1 MSKTSD
7 WAMDEADNAVDLA
20 IQQCRDGF
28 NIDKAIDILSENQTV
43 MMFYNTDELYMIFD
57 FEMSDEVKTVSY
69 THLTLPTKRIV

>member
-57 FEMSDEVKTVSY
+57 FEMSDEVKKY
-69 THLTLPTKRIV
+69 DEHLKGTKH

>member
-1 MSKTSD
+1 MSKTSA
-7 WAMDEADNAVDLA
+7 WAMDEADKAVDLA

-57 FEMSDEVKTVSY
+57 FEMSDQVKKY
-69 THLTLPTKRIV
+69 DELGLF

>member
-43 MMFYNTDELYMIFD
+43 MMFYNTDELYMIYD
-57 FEMSDEVKTVSY
+57 FEMSDEVKKY
-69 THLTLPTKRIV
+69 DEQLKGTKH